1 MKSTTGN
8 ETRPRAAWT
17 DALIATP
24 LSHSE
29 PKRAANGDSSAI
41 SSSQES
47 LIFRGKPCC
56 RGMLPHS
63 AATSTELL
71 FHFQLHG

>member
-8 ETRPRAAWT
+8 ETGPRAAWT
-17 DALIATP
+17 DALIAIP
-24 LSHSE
+24 LSHRE

-41 SSSQES
+41 SPSQES
-47 LIFRGKPCC
+47 LIFRGKLCY

-63 AATSTELL
+63 AATSTEFL
-71 FHFQLHG
+71 FHFRLHG